1 MKPFDA
7 LILAALLTLG
17 IIAVA
22 TDARRKRPV
31 LLPQAPPTCLCA
43 PERVET
49 ADTEANSLEW
59 RAPMPQAHVK
69 EPERFFW

>member
-31 LLPQAPPTCLCA
+31 LLPQAPPSACKCGQGVSLTDS
-43 PERVET
+43 
-49 ADTEANSLEW
+49 ADNSLEW
-59 RAPMPQAHVK
+59 RAPMPAQHVV
-69 EPERFFW
+69 EPLKFTW